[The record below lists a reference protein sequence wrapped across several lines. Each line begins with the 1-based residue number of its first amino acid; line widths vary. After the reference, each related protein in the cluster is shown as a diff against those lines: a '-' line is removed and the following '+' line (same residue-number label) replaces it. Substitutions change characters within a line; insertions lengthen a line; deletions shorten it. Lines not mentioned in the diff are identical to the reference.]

1 MTLKQSLK
9 AEWKLVHKEQRKR
22 VQLGGENRCD
32 GPEARARHI
41 QGTENIKS
49 RVSRLVKKKGETEGE
64 VGRARSH
71 SSRSCQAKDALNA
84 KHNEKLLKYL
94 EKESDVI

>member
-1 MTLKQSLK
+1 M
-9 AEWKLVHKEQRKR
+9 R
-22 VQLGGENRCD
+22 D

-49 RVSRLVKKKGETEGE
+49 RVSRLVKKKHETEE

-71 SSRSCQAKDALNA
+71 SSRSCQTKDALNP
-84 KHNEKLLKYL
+84 KHNEAIKNIWRRVK
-94 EKESDVI
+94 